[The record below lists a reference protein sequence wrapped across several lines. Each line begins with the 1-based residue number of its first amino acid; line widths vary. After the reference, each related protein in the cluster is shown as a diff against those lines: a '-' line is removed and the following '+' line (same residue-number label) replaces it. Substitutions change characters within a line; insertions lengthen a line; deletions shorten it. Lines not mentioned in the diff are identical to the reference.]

1 MTELIR
7 ATTGHG
13 QYRTP
18 GYWKVKTERRNGLL
32 GIVRYDYQD
41 KEIAFFVQGDA
52 NLLANSPEMHD
63 KLWDI
68 LEKIDEDPCVYDK
81 LYTMKQEIINLLA
94 RTDVEEPE
102 GMPEAV
108 VNEVVRE
115 AKRLNKKAVQR

>member
-13 QYRTP
+13 QYRSP
-18 GYWKVKTERRNGLL
+18 NYWKVKIERRNGLL

-63 KLWDI
+63 MLWAI
-68 LEKIDEDPCVYDK
+68 LEKIDEDPYVNSK
-81 LYTMKQEIINLLA
+81 LYPLKKEIINLLA

-108 VNEVVRE
+108 VKEVVRE
-115 AKRLNKKAVQR
+115 AKRLNKKVVQ